1 MSLILIISILN
12 TPLTPH
18 PNVVEEAP
26 GGSKNHYDLIRMM
39 LMVLMILMM
48 MMILVM
54 LMMMMMLM
62 MVMMLM
68 MLMMLMMVAGW
79 ANACPSPLPREEG
92 SDTEQM
98 RSRRGCNIVLRD
110 GGDMFTMA
118 GITLYLRISMVCEL
132 EQVDKLI
139 NNPG

>member
-26 GGSKNHYDLIRMM
+26 GGSKNHYDLILMM
-39 LMVLMILMM
+39 LMVLMILMLI
-48 MMILVM
+48 MILVM

-62 MVMMLM
+62 MVMMVM
-68 MLMMLMMVAGW
+68 MVMMLMMVAGW

-110 GGDMFTMA
+110 GGDMLTMA
-118 GITLYLRISMVCEL
+118 WISMVSEL

>member
-62 MVMMLM
+62 M
-68 MLMMLMMVAGW
+68 LMMVAGW

-110 GGDMFTMA
+110 GGDMLTMA
-118 GITLYLRISMVCEL
+118 RISMVCEL

>member
-26 GGSKNHYDLIRMM
+26 GGSKNHYDLILMM
-39 LMVLMILMM
+39 LMVLMILIMT
-48 MMILVM
+48 
-54 LMMMMMLM
+54 
-62 MVMMLM
+62 
-68 MLMMLMMVAGW
+68 MMLMMVAGW

-118 GITLYLRISMVCEL
+118 RISMVCEL

>member
-1 MSLILIISILN
+1 M
-12 TPLTPH
+12 
-18 PNVVEEAP
+18 VEEAP
-26 GGSKNHYDLIRMM
+26 GGSKNHYDLILMM
-39 LMVLMILMM
+39 LMVLMILIMT
-48 MMILVM
+48 
-54 LMMMMMLM
+54 
-62 MVMMLM
+62 
-68 MLMMLMMVAGW
+68 MMLMMVAGW

-110 GGDMFTMA
+110 GGDMLTMA
-118 GITLYLRISMVCEL
+118 RISMVCEL